1 MIKGFFNSSILLLL
15 EINEKGVAGVTYP
28 ETQNEKP
35 EIEIPLER
43 VGIQGLKTIL
53 TVHRNG
59 KWYRF
64 IPTVTLTI
72 DLPEQFRGVHMSRL
86 VESITECIA
95 QEIKEHEHASLEEIS
110 IHVLKELQKRHNYKK
125 GLLKME
131 LEFAMERKTP
141 VSKKVSVEV
150 YPVTLITEIT
160 PDHVIHEISIKARGN
175 TACPHAYAVAEGRR
189 THVQRAVSTISVVGE
204 TTEMPLFEELIDILE
219 ESFSSPTF
227 SLLKT
232 PDEEWVVRQMFE
244 NPRFCEDVTRTI
256 LRIAMERLE
265 DKRLNILAET
275 ISEESIHK
283 HDVVARGHLRK
294 KPELPLRLDC

>member
-1 MIKGFFNSSILLLL
+1 M
-15 EINEKGVAGVTYP
+15 AYP
-28 ETQNEKP
+28 ETQNERP
-35 EIEIPLER
+35 DIEIPLER

-53 TVHRNG
+53 TVNRDG

-86 VESITECIA
+86 VESITECITK
-95 QEIKEHEHASLEEIS
+95 EIKGHEHASLEEIS
-110 IHVLKELQKRHNYKK
+110 IHVLRMLQKRHNFKK

-141 VSKKVSVEV
+141 VSKKMSIEV
-150 YPVTLITEIT
+150 YPVTLITEMDGDQI
-160 PDHVIHEISIKARGN
+160 IHEITIRARGN
-175 TACPHAYAVAEGRR
+175 TACPHAYAVADGKR
-189 THVQRAVSTISVVGE
+189 THVQRAVSTITVVGR
-204 TTEMPLFEELIDILE
+204 TAEMPLFEELIDILE
-219 ESFSSPTF
+219 ESFSSPTY

-256 LRIAMERLE
+256 LRIAMERLA
-265 DKRLNILAET
+265 DKQVNVLAST
-275 ISEESIHK
+275 VSEESIHK
-283 HDVVARGHLRK
+283 HDVVARGFLRRL
-294 KPELPLRLDC
+294 PEFPLHLDCF